1 MKRREFITML
11 GNAAAAWP
19 LAARAQEPGRT
30 YRLGGLF
37 PSPRGAPQNVAMF
50 EELRRSGF
58 IEGQNLTIDWHEYG
72 QHVEL
77 VSKFAAELVKARV
90 DVIAAGGDF
99 GIRAAQQATA
109 TIPILGFTDDMI
121 GSRLV
126 DSLARPGGNT
136 TGISLLAT
144 ELDGKRQEIL
154 IEAVPGLRRMA
165 ALADAD
171 TTSQRQLQ
179 SLQDAARA
187 RGAELSVHRVAKADE
202 IAPAIDTAKASNAA
216 ALNVLASP
224 LLFANRQ
231 VIIERAGTL
240 RLPAIYQWPEV
251 AEQGGFIGYG
261 PRIVQL
267 FRDLARQLVK
277 TLRGTKPADLPVEQP
292 TKFELVINLQTAK
305 ALGHEVPAGLVL
317 RADKVIE

>member
-37 PSPRGAPQNVAMF
+37 PSPREAPQNVAMF

-72 QHVEL
+72 QRVEL

-165 ALADAD
+165 AFRPMPTLPRSGSSKRYR
-171 TTSQRQLQ
+171 TP
-179 SLQDAARA
+179 RA
-187 RGAELSVHRVAKADE
+187 HAG
-202 IAPAIDTAKASNAA
+202 
-216 ALNVLASP
+216 LNC
-224 LLFANRQ
+224 R
-231 VIIERAGTL
+231 
-240 RLPAIYQWPEV
+240 
-251 AEQGGFIGYG
+251 FIGSPKPMKSRQQSI
-261 PRIVQL
+261 PRRLRMPPHSTYWRRLSSSPI
-267 FRDLARQLVK
+267 AR
-277 TLRGTKPADLPVEQP
+277 
-292 TKFELVINLQTAK
+292 
-305 ALGHEVPAGLVL
+305 
-317 RADKVIE
+317 